1 VNQFCL
7 IFTLSTPWENY
18 HREQFIKSIAKKVK
32 EYNGYLLCIEPTVP
46 SIFNLFKYSER
57 IIKWIRGKYNFR
69 KVDDNIYA
77 VPAKTIEHILLSVRF
92 KPLSILNRFL
102 LRKQVFKLISM
113 IHPDTKDLILVLH
126 RPELHYLIGAFRET
140 GVIYDCCDDFIFT
153 SNMNRLK
160 VLGNQKRERLFSRKC
175 NFILTTSEKLY
186 NRINS
191 YNLNT
196 YLIENGYG
204 YKISNEENASINS
217 YMVNIPKPLIG
228 YIGNIRSWIDFDL
241 LEYII
246 EKFPNYSFVFVG
258 SVDKD
263 SEKILKRLFEKYH
276 NISLTGRVQYDDIP
290 QYLRYF
296 DVGIIPFKTNKF
308 MESANPNKFY
318 EYIGSGVPVVT
329 TNIGDI
335 KNKYSHIA
343 RVANSKYEFADQ
355 IESIINLSTAETRE
369 LKHNILEIAKIH
381 TWEYKSNS
389 FYDLV
394 KKHILYKQ
402 I

>member
-1 VNQFCL
+1 
-7 IFTLSTPWENY
+7 
-18 HREQFIKSIAKKVK
+18 
-32 EYNGYLLCIEPTVP
+32 
-46 SIFNLFKYSER
+46 
-57 IIKWIRGKYNFR
+57 
-69 KVDDNIYA
+69 
-77 VPAKTIEHILLSVRF
+77 
-92 KPLSILNRFL
+92 
-102 LRKQVFKLISM
+102 
-113 IHPDTKDLILVLH
+113 
-126 RPELHYLIGAFRET
+126 
-140 GVIYDCCDDFIFT
+140 
-153 SNMNRLK
+153 MNRLK